1 MSASSTMAVVSA
13 CANLL
18 GATWG
23 VVTSSGALGRLKY
36 ITGKGRADAAEFNL
50 YDSMFFIKRYGFV
63 KRDARIR
70 SDFARFA
77 SDPKGVLRDM
87 RSREKKRYE
96 DVNSTGYVEL
106 WNPTFANHFL
116 YDRETGISIAS
127 LSDYLTDKNLWG
139 EWNDSLTFPEAEV
152 KLIQSLIDRGYIFVS
167 TTQCY
172 TELRLDWVKGNWKG
186 HFRYDLQRGKKYA
199 GKWQEYVN
207 SGTDVDAPFLQSVE
221 CGVGSPFFTGFRPPE
236 FVVFPEYGGL
246 NTRYKKRIYYGY
258 YNFLYEDKSHTAF
271 LNLLLQGIMPH
282 TSSFVEKFYWAAY
295 TDRVNDIH
303 YCTLAGNK
311 IWVSDNDPFFGKNSP
326 DTANI
331 VWNYDNTNKAGFLPV
346 DLFLLVYK
354 SYFNVADE
362 DLRAMLSR
370 SNVSVASGTSKDIA
384 GVVAE
389 HESAKSLDFGSVLKW
404 VLLFLGSLLTL
415 KVLKNE
421 K

>member
-13 CANLL
+13 CANLI

-23 VVTSSGALGRLKY
+23 AITSSGALGRLKY
-36 ITGKGRADAAEFNL
+36 ITRKGKSDAAEFNL

-63 KRDARIR
+63 KRNAKIK

-77 SDPKGVLRDM
+77 SGPKGVLRDM
-87 RSREKKRYE
+87 RSGVKRHYE
-96 DVNSTGYVEL
+96 DVNSSSYVEL
-106 WNPTFANHFL
+106 YNPTFANHFL

-127 LSDYLTDKNLWG
+127 LTDYLTDKNLWG
-139 EWNDSLTFPEAEV
+139 EWDDSLTFPEAEL
-152 KLIQSLIDRGYIFVS
+152 KLIQSLIDKGYIFVS

-186 HFRYDLQRGKKYA
+186 HFRYDLSRGKKYV

-207 SGTDVDAPFLQSVE
+207 SGKDINPAFLQSVE

-236 FVVFPEYGGL
+236 FVVFPEYGAL

-258 YNFLYEDKSHTAF
+258 YNFLYDDKTHTAF

-303 YCTLAGNK
+303 YCTLNGGN
-311 IWVSDNDPFFGKNSP
+311 IWVSDNDPFFGRNSA

-354 SYFNVADE
+354 AYFNVSDE

-370 SNVSVASGTSKDIA
+370 SKVSVATGTSKDIA
-384 GVVAE
+384 STVAE
-389 HESAKSLDFGSVLKW
+389 HESSKSLDFVSVAKW
-404 VLLFLGSLLTL
+404 TLLFLGSLLTL
-415 KVLKNE
+415 KVLK